1 MKKSFLFSLIIHS
14 LLFLCASALI
24 VILQTNKKTES
35 KKIAIYLPAIKNVE
49 PVQQQAIPILK
60 QTSMTKFEPVI
71 VPSQP
76 QSPLLPKTI
85 QPLKVPNDSVSVA
98 IPEKVQVNPI
108 QKVLEVAVPIAK
120 PVPKTPVEPKFDPK
134 IKEEYIGYIRQT
146 IDERKIYPKN
156 AKRLRQS
163 GTVHIKFI
171 ILDDGTIKGVSIVNS
186 SGFELL
192 DNAASDL
199 LVTIGKVRTIPK
211 EIAKDSLELT
221 IPIEYTIR

>member
-14 LLFLCASALI
+14 LLFIGVSLLI
-24 VILQTNKKTES
+24 AILQTDKKTEL
-35 KKIAIYLPAIKNVE
+35 KKIAIYLPPMKKLE

-60 QTSMTKFEPVI
+60 QTSMTKAEPVI

-76 QSPLLPKTI
+76 QSPLLSKTI
-85 QPLKVPNDSVSVA
+85 QPLKIPNDSVSVA
-98 IPEKVQVNPI
+98 IPEKVQVNPV
-108 QKVLEVAVPIAK
+108 QKTLEVAVPIAK
-120 PVPKTPVEPKFDPK
+120 LAQIYKAPVEPKSDPK
-134 IKEEYIGYIRQT
+134 IKEEYISYIRQT

-163 GTVHIKFI
+163 GTVNVKFT
-171 ILDDGTIKGVSIVNS
+171 ILDDGTIKGVSVINS

-199 LVTIGKVRTIPK
+199 LVTVGKVRAIPK

-221 IPIEYTIR
+221 IP